1 MIQRILPLFTC
12 GFLCG
17 QTLVL
22 AGGGAEGDLGVTGTW
37 SYHLYSSLFQ
47 EGDIRGDGSFTMVIL
62 GSDPAPSNFLAGTF
76 TWLGADLGLSVHAYD
91 LPVTSQAQANSAA
104 VAAQVA
110 AADAVFIRGGDQ
122 GEYYDLWNDTALE
135 GAILQVFQ
143 AGGALGGTSAGAMS
157 LAEFAFAGGRDLI
170 SADVLLDSQTSYL
183 DDADGGSGIHSD
195 FLGLVPRAVIDTHF
209 TWRGRLGRL
218 AGLLAKAGEDSG
230 RSDLIGLGIEEKT
243 GLVLRKGHIQVIGH
257 GSVLILRESALTR
270 TIRPAGKPLVFTH
283 LQADRLA
290 DGWHGAW
297 PEGPF
302 DAANAEAVPPFSPSP
317 ANAGALSWDGRVEA
331 DGQKFEFRAFWDPF
345 SLQPTGSQP
354 ALLASVGFCHSGGQ
368 VHRGTKQ
375 ETLFHALYSD
385 PDLLGLLLF
394 YDGFLERTADKAD
407 LVYFSGARGGL
418 ALDASGCL
426 KRGLAERFSSQNGVP
441 HTAALTGLRLHVLG
455 DAAAHGLFLDTRLRA
470 VGLEASPRGL
480 ALLIAH
486 WLETGPLFDLD
497 GNAHCDVLDL
507 AQLLSSFPEPEE
519 QD

>member
-1 MIQRILPLFTC
+1 MIQRCLPLFCC

-37 SYHLYSSLFQ
+37 SYDLYSALFQ
-47 EGDIRGDGSFTMVIL
+47 EGDVQGDGRFVVVIL
-62 GSDPAPSNFLAGTF
+62 GSDPAPSNFLASTF
-76 TWLGADLGLSVHAYD
+76 SWLGSELGLTVQAYD
-91 LPVTSQAQANSAA
+91 LAVTSQTQANSAT
-104 VAAQVA
+104 VADQIA

-143 AGGALGGTSAGAMS
+143 AGGAIGGTSAGAMS

-170 SADVLLDSQTSYL
+170 SADVLFDSQTSYL
-183 DDADGGSGIHSD
+183 DDEDGGSGIHAD
-195 FLGLVPRAVIDTHF
+195 FLGLVPGVIVDTHF

-218 AGLLAKAGEDSG
+218 AGILAKAGQDSG

-243 GLVLRKGHIQVIGH
+243 GLVLHNGHVQVLGH
-257 GSVLILRESALTR
+257 GAVLLLRQTALTR

-283 LQADRLA
+283 LQADRLV
-290 DGWHGAW
+290 DGWHGTW

-302 DAANAEAVPPFSPSP
+302 DSANAEAVPAFSPSA

-331 DGQKFEFRAFWDPF
+331 DGQKFEFRASWDPF

-354 ALLASVGFCHSGGQ
+354 TLLASVGFCHAGGQ

-375 ETLFHALYSD
+375 EALFHALYSD
-385 PDLLGLLLF
+385 PDLLGFLLF
-394 YDGFLERTADKAD
+394 YDGFLERTAEQAD

-418 ALDASGCL
+418 VLDGSGCQ
-426 KRGLAERFSSQNGVP
+426 KRGLAKRFSSQNGVP
-441 HTAALTGLRLHVLG
+441 HTAALIGLRLHVLG
-455 DAAAHGLFLDTRLRA
+455 DAASYGLFLDTRLRA
-470 VGLEASPRGL
+470 LGLEASPRGL
-480 ALLIAH
+480 TLLIAH
-486 WLETGPLFDLD
+486 WLETGTLWDLD
-497 GNAHCDVLDL
+497 GNARADVLDL
-507 AQLLSSFPEPEE
+507 ALLLSSFPAP
-519 QD
+519 